1 MFWGAGGYLIVFATS
16 GDNRCR
22 IVRFGSGRIGR
33 SGNSEEVESGDI
45 FSEYP
50 VRGRNRVNVSH
61 TAMLKPIVK

>member
-1 MFWGAGGYLIVFATS
+1 MVFATS

-33 SGNSEEVESGDI
+33 SGNNEEVESGDM

-50 VRGRNRVNVSH
+50 VRRRNRVNVSH
-61 TAMLKPIVK
+61 AAMLKPMAK